1 MLMCLGDAKRGMA
14 ETGPRL
20 TAATLHAMPAVSEE
34 LTSFAAEE
42 TL

>member
-14 ETGPRL
+14 DTGPHRGYGC
-20 TAATLHAMPAVSEE
+20 TLHAMPVLEE

>member
-14 ETGPRL
+14 ETGPWL
-20 TAATLHAMPAVSEE
+20 TAAPLHAMPVSEE